1 MGVDDIKVIFRDS
14 ISGLT
19 HLFGAIFSAVGTVV
33 LLISAYGDFNKFI
46 SFLIFGVSMTL
57 LFSASATYH
66 LVTGPEKLIRVCKIV
81 DHCMIYV
88 LIAGTYTPIVVSFL
102 DGYYYQIWGI
112 WICALI
118 GILLKVFLTG
128 KFRKTST
135 LIYIL
140 MGWSII
146 FRLNE
151 LSNCLSP
158 EGLFL
163 LVVGGIFYTIGGV
176 IYGMKKPNFSKKF
189 GFHELFHIFVLL
201 GAISHFI
208 LVYKYLP

>member
-1 MGVDDIKVIFRDS
+1 VDVIKGIFRDS

-19 HLFGAIFSAVGTVV
+19 HLFGAVFTIVGTVF
-33 LLISAYGDFNKFI
+33 LLINEYGDNEKFI
-46 SFLIFGVSMTL
+46 CYLVFGVSMIL

-66 LVTGPEKLIRVCKIV
+66 LVTGPEKLIRVCKII

-88 LIAGTYTPIVVSFL
+88 LIAGTYTAVTSSFL
-102 DGYYYQIWGI
+102 DGYYYMLLGI

-118 GILLKVFLTG
+118 GIILKVFLTG

-135 LIYIL
+135 LLYIL
-140 MGWSII
+140 MGWSIV

-151 LSNCLSP
+151 LSNSLSP
-158 EGLFL
+158 EGIFL
-163 LVVGGIFYTIGGV
+163 LVAGGMFYTIGGV
-176 IYGMKKPNFSKKF
+176 IYALKKPNFSKMF

-208 LVYKYLP
+208 LIYKYLP